1 MPVDDTRRVVV
12 GPADDFP
19 PGTRRIV
26 VPFRGRA
33 GIGVFN
39 VNGTYHALRN
49 LCPHKA
55 GPLCTGRVSGRV
67 VADAPPT
74 APDAHLELVRE
85 GEIIRCPWHLWEFD
99 ILTGACLVDPK
110 VRVKSY
116 PVSIEDGVVI
126 VYADPADL
134 PPQPTVGDRRGRALS
149 PDNPGPHGA
158 PSMRNDA

>member
-1 MPVDDTRRVVV
+1 MSKEWFGVRGSGFGVSSSNPDPRPPNPHERVVV
-12 GPADDFP
+12 GPADAFP

-39 VNGTYHALRN
+39 VGGTYYALRN

-67 VADAPPT
+67 VAARPPT
-74 APDAHLELVRE
+74 MDDAGLDLVRE

-99 ILTGACLVDPK
+99 ILTGYCLVDPK
-110 VRVKSY
+110 MRV
-116 PVSIEDGVVI
+116 
-126 VYADPADL
+126 
-134 PPQPTVGDRRGRALS
+134 
-149 PDNPGPHGA
+149 
-158 PSMRNDA
+158 